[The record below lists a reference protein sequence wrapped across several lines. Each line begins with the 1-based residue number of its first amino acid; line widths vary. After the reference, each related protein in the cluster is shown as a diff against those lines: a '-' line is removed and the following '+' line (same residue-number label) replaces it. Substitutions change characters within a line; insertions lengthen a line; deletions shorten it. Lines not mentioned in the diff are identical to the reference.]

1 MNPGDPMGG
10 GGVPPGGSSTL
21 PMAVRRRDE
30 VDGRTASQRQAANGA
45 KDCFIIPQ
53 GNLER
58 FLPDGITIPRGPP
71 RPPPSAAPPRG
82 GFHPHPHLHPSGP
95 GGGGG
100 GHHNQAPASAPLINI
115 MEVEDPKLAITFHM
129 IGPLTSLTPHLDSP
143 LATPASTV
151 KRLAH
156 EELARAKDLNANE
169 GYLLKNM
176 EKDSEYPYIN
186 YFVIQRPRDEVN
198 EFYRVARSEV
208 YDAFCPTKLG
218 YKCEHSIDLYTESA
232 TIARPPVDPLSK
244 RPVGDLTGYIVCVYR
259 VFKGDD
265 GEKFE
270 RNWLYWTGAR
280 MLYKNLPKAV
290 GLRRIT
296 LHKSISC
303 DREVVYL
310 LLVECSH
317 FMDHIGEAANL
328 LPVLRARICGYTGIY
343 RVTES
348 F

>member
-1 MNPGDPMGG
+1 MH
-10 GGVPPGGSSTL
+10 
-21 PMAVRRRDE
+21 
-30 VDGRTASQRQAANGA
+30 
-45 KDCFIIPQ
+45 
-53 GNLER
+53 
-58 FLPDGITIPRGPP
+58 RGP
-71 RPPPSAAPPRG
+71 APP
-82 GFHPHPHLHPSGP
+82 
-95 GGGGG
+95 
-100 GHHNQAPASAPLINI
+100 QPLINI
-115 MEVEDPKLAITFHM
+115 LLEVEDPKLAITFHM

-143 LATPASTV
+143 LATPASLI
-151 KRLAH
+151 RQLAH
-156 EELARAKDLNANE
+156 DELAKAKELNANE

-198 EFYRVARSEV
+198 EFYREARSSV
-208 YDAFCPTKLG
+208 YDCFSPTKLG
-218 YKCEHSIDLYTESA
+218 YRCEHSIDLYAESA

-244 RPVGDLTGYIVCVYR
+244 RPLGDLTGYIVCVYR

-310 LLVECSH
+310 LLVECTH

>member
-1 MNPGDPMGG
+1 M
-10 GGVPPGGSSTL
+10 SL
-21 PMAVRRRDE
+21 PIRRRDE
-30 VDGRTASQRQAANGA
+30 VDVGGRGPSRQSN

-58 FLPDGITIPRGPP
+58 FLPDGITIPRPHPPRLGPGAFPRGPGPP
-71 RPPPSAAPPRG
+71 
-82 GFHPHPHLHPSGP
+82 
-95 GGGGG
+95 
-100 GHHNQAPASAPLINI
+100 QPLINI

-129 IGPLTSLTPHLDSP
+129 IGPLTSLTPHLESP
-143 LATPASTV
+143 LATPQSLI
-151 KRLAH
+151 RQLAVD
-156 EELARAKDLNANE
+156 ELAKAKQLNANE

-198 EFYRVARSEV
+198 EFYREARSSV
-208 YDAFCPTKLG
+208 YDCFNPQKLG
-218 YKCEHSIDLYTESA
+218 YRCEHSIDLYSESA

-310 LLVECSH
+310 LLVECTH

>member
-1 MNPGDPMGG
+1 
-10 GGVPPGGSSTL
+10 
-21 PMAVRRRDE
+21 
-30 VDGRTASQRQAANGA
+30 
-45 KDCFIIPQ
+45 
-53 GNLER
+53 
-58 FLPDGITIPRGPP
+58 
-71 RPPPSAAPPRG
+71 
-82 GFHPHPHLHPSGP
+82 
-95 GGGGG
+95 
-100 GHHNQAPASAPLINI
+100 
-115 MEVEDPKLAITFHM
+115 
-129 IGPLTSLTPHLDSP
+129 
-143 LATPASTV
+143 
-151 KRLAH
+151 
-156 EELARAKDLNANE
+156 
-169 GYLLKNM
+169 
-176 EKDSEYPYIN
+176 
-186 YFVIQRPRDEVN
+186 
-198 EFYRVARSEV
+198 
-208 YDAFCPTKLG
+208 
-218 YKCEHSIDLYTESA
+218 
-232 TIARPPVDPLSK
+232 LSK